1 MAGRTR
7 VFVVD
12 ARYGAVIAL
21 VAALVLAVSVGSARA
36 DDSTTFT
43 FDQVCAGFGSNSYV
57 VPFGITKLQITVV
70 GQAGKGGDTSEVL
83 ATHGGGVGGSG
94 EKVVATGLGD
104 AWPDALHRIDPRGV
118 ADYSLGGIPQF
129 PNGEG
134 NGGAGVAVSLDSG
147 AACLGGAGPAH
158 PLVVAGGGGGGG
170 YDDYTGPGGTGGSAG
185 SSAGG
190 AGNPG

>member
-94 EKVVATGLGD
+94 EKVVATVSVTPGQTVYTASIQGG
-104 AWPDALHRIDPRGV
+104 WPTTA
-118 ADYSLGGIPQF
+118 S
-129 PNGEG
+129 
-134 NGGAGVAVSLDSG
+134 
-147 AACLGGAGPAH
+147 AASRSFRMVRATAAPA
-158 PLVVAGGGGGGG
+158 
-170 YDDYTGPGGTGGSAG
+170 SR
-185 SSAGG
+185 
-190 AGNPG
+190 